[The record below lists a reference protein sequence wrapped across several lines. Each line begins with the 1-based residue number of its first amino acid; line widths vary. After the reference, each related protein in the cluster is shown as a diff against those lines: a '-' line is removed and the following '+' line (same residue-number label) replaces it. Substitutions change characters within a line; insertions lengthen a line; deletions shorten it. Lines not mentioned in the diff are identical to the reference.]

1 MSNPEYQA
9 FLERKRPKAKPSGFH
24 IDLGEINKNAFEYQK
39 ETIQWLLVQGRAAA
53 FLETGMGKT
62 LIQLE
67 WLRHVWNRTGK
78 PVLLLCPLAVAR
90 QTIREHA
97 KFSVDCPIR
106 FVENQSEVGPGINV
120 TNYHKLHHFDVSV
133 FGGVALDE
141 SSNLKSFQSKTTIG
155 MIDILSS
162 VQYILAC
169 TATPAPNDH
178 TELGNH
184 AEVLGAMSRQTMLS
198 NWFINKGATN
208 QNWVLKTHGEK
219 GFWEW
224 VSSWAVCAE
233 FASDLGHPE
242 EDFQKPGINEEI
254 INVSV
259 NHDPA
264 KTGSL
269 FPETKVSSTDIH
281 KTMRV
286 STAQR
291 VAKAAEIANSID
303 GPVIV
308 WCERNDESA
317 LLTKAIDG
325 AIEVKGSDSDE
336 LKERNLIGF
345 SDGTHRVI
353 VTKPKIAGFGMNWQ
367 HCNHMIFATPTFS
380 YESRYQAI
388 SRCNRYGQEKTV
400 NVYTLTTDSVEN
412 VMESLERKRL
422 AHERMKAAMRAAN
435 FKNSYQLAR
444 EISSEYLGTQE
455 IIIPEWIRSTA

>member
-1 MSNPEYQA
+1 MSNPEYHA

-24 IDLGEINKNAFEYQK
+24 VDLGEINKNAFEYQK

-67 WLRHVWNRTGK
+67 WLRHVWNRTKK

-106 FVENQSEVGPGINV
+106 FVENQSDVGPGINV

-133 FGGVALDE
+133 FGGVGLDE
-141 SSNLKSFQSKTTIG
+141 SSILKSYMGKTKRLLVDVFQNTEF
-155 MIDILSS
+155 L
-162 VQYILAC
+162 LAC
-169 TATPAPNDH
+169 SATPAPNDH
-178 TELGNH
+178 MELGNH
-184 AEVLGAMSRQTMLS
+184 SEFLRVMNS
-198 NWFINKGATN
+198 NEMMARWFIKDQMDATS
-208 QNWVLKTHGEK
+208 WRLKNHGVED
-219 GFWEW
+219 FWRW

-317 LLTKAIDG
+317 LLTKAING
-325 AIEVKGSDSDE
+325 AVEVKGSDSDE
-336 LKERNLIGF
+336 VKERNLIGF

-367 HCNHMIFATPTFS
+367 HCHHMIFTTPTFS

-412 VMESLERKRL
+412 VMRTLERKRL
-422 AHERMKAAMRAAN
+422 AHEQMKSAMRSAN
-435 FKNSYQLAR
+435 FKKSEALVKQIREAYEPTRKIQLP
-444 EISSEYLGTQE
+444 SWLTK
-455 IIIPEWIRSTA
+455 